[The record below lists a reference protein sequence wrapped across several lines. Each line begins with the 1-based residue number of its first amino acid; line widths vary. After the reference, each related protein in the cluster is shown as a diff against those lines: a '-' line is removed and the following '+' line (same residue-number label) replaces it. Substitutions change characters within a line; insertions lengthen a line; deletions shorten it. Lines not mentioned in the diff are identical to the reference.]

1 MNKLNKV
8 RIAVLLSVVMGIVI
22 TVVAIAGGFSVVSY
36 SDVSSKGYNPSSVTT
51 PQYIVNGDFNEW
63 AGGRPAAWNMPDP
76 VLGPNWEVHF
86 SNVDLAA
93 SGGEEGRGISRAAGL
108 FFRAGS
114 AGSQYAGMS
123 QQVGPGLVS
132 GNHWV
137 QVHITAWEERVTSAY
152 NSVAWYGFGS
162 TSDSSSVTEW
172 RELFPDQRVCKNVS
186 QACNYLGRKENIHVE
201 AGSYMHVQM
210 GMKFPDH
217 QSWTVFVVDDISITD
232 LSDGIDV
239 DFTGFVD
246 DGDIF
251 WDADAAR

>member
-8 RIAVLLSVVMGIVI
+8 RIAIILSVVMGIII
-22 TVVAIAGGFSVVSY
+22 TVAAFAGGFSVVSY
-36 SDVSSKGYNPSSVTT
+36 TDTTAKGYHPGSVTT

-63 AGGRPAAWNMPDP
+63 ANGSPVAWNMPAVNP
-76 VLGPNWEVHF
+76 SNNWEVHF
-86 SNVDLAA
+86 ANVDLVKE
-93 SGGEEGRGISRAAGL
+93 GGEEGRGVNNAAGL

-132 GNHWV
+132 GNYWV

-162 TSDSSSVTEW
+162 TSDPSSVTEW
-172 RELFPDQRVCKNVS
+172 RELFPDQRVCKNAA
-186 QACNYLGRKENIHVE
+186 QACNYLGRKETVHVE
-201 AGSYMHVQM
+201 AGSYMHLQM

-232 LSDGIDV
+232 LSDGIEIDL
-239 DFTGFVD
+239 TGFVD

-251 WDADAAR
+251 WDSDASR